1 MKAAFSL
8 FIQFFILG
16 CTSFGGPAAHLGY
29 FRKTFVEDKK
39 WLTDEHY
46 AQLVAL
52 SQFLPG
58 PGSSQVGFAIGLHK
72 QGLIGGIL
80 AFIAFTLPS
89 FLLMLAFATGLS
101 SITGTDIS
109 QNLIHSFKLLAVIVV
124 LDATLSMGKNF
135 CAEKQTQII
144 AVLTACFILLSPV
157 PFSQIMCIAIAAI
170 AGSFLFKNS
179 THKNPPAEQQLTK
192 WQRFILP
199 ILFLAVFILCLLG
212 LTPLGKIFND
222 SFIAGSLVFGGGHV
236 VLPLLQEYFVDS
248 EGQQNFISG
257 YAAAQ
262 AIPGPMFTFATFL
275 GALSHESAF
284 IGATLATAGI
294 FLPGFLLVLIFH
306 KHWQVLA
313 NKPSVSAMVK
323 GINAAVIG
331 LLAATLYDPIFTSSV
346 TGNLD
351 LVLIIIG
358 FTLLRV
364 LKISVLT
371 LIALF
376 VIQAL
381 AFTFISN

>member
-8 FIQFFILG
+8 FVQFFILG

-72 QGLIGGIL
+72 QGLLGGIL
-80 AFIAFTLPS
+80 AFIGFTLPS

-101 SITGTDIS
+101 SITGTVIS
-109 QNLIHSFKLLAVIVV
+109 QTLIHSFKLLAVIVV

-170 AGSFLFKNS
+170 IGSFLFKNS
-179 THKNPPAEQQLTK
+179 THKNTTAAQQLTK

-236 VLPLLQEYFVDS
+236 VLPLLQEYFIDS
-248 EGQQNFISG
+248 VGQQNFISG

-275 GALSHESAF
+275 GSLSHESAF

-306 KHWQVLA
+306 KHWHVLA
-313 NKPSVSAMVK
+313 NKPSVNAMVK

-346 TGNLD
+346 TDNLD
-351 LVLIIIG
+351 LVLIVIG

-376 VIQAL
+376 IIQAL
-381 AFTFISN
+381 AFTFINT

>member
-1 MKAAFSL
+1 MKQALSL
-8 FIQFFILG
+8 FLQFFILG

-72 QGLIGGIL
+72 LGLLGGTL

-101 SITGTDIS
+101 SIMGTDLS

-124 LDATLSMGKNF
+124 LDATINMGKNF
-135 CAEKQTQII
+135 CAEKNAQVI
-144 AVLTACFILLSPV
+144 AALTACFILLSPV
-157 PFSQIMCIAIAAI
+157 PFSQIICIAMAAI
-170 AGSFLFKNS
+170 IGSFVFKS
-179 THKNPPAEQQLTK
+179 TKPTNRITTEVTTSK
-192 WQRFILP
+192 WQHLTLP
-199 ILFLAVFILCLLG
+199 IIFLAIFIICLLG
-212 LTPLGKIFND
+212 LSPLGKIFND

-236 VLPLLQEYFVDS
+236 VLPLLQEYFIDTV
-248 EGQQNFISG
+248 GQQNFISG

-262 AIPGPMFTFATFL
+262 AIPGPMFTFATYL

-284 IGATLATAGI
+284 IGATLATTGI

-313 NKPSVSAMVK
+313 NKANISAIIK
-323 GINAAVIG
+323 GVNAAVVG
-331 LLAATLYDPIFTSSV
+331 LLAATLYDPIFTSSISE
-346 TGNLD
+346 NLD
-351 LVLIIIG
+351 FVMLIIG

-364 LKISVLT
+364 FKINVLM

-381 AFTFISN
+381 TFTFIK